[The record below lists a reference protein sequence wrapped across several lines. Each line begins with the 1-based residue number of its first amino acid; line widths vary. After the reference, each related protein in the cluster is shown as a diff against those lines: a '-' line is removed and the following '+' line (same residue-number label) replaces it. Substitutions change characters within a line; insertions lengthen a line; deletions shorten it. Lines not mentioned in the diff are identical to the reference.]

1 MYYNRTPLTLSK
13 PKSIFQ
19 DLKAN
24 PFLLQIVDY
33 VVLCRLSCSFC
44 MCPAGG
50 PKAASDCQTAAGPS
64 LGDERLQQP
73 CGVVQQAAGMDRHT
87 KKNCIRKL
95 IIANGSVCCDIAF
108 TAFFRLFPLL
118 LDCPVSI
125 QVIVL

>member
-1 MYYNRTPLTLSK
+1 
-13 PKSIFQ
+13 
-19 DLKAN
+19 
-24 PFLLQIVDY
+24 
-33 VVLCRLSCSFC
+33 

-87 KKNCIRKL
+87 KKNYIRKL
-95 IIANGSVCCDIAF
+95 IIANVVAF
-108 TAFFRLFPLL
+108 AVTSLLQPFSGFFRLFPLL